1 LTKLFRDRLQQQ
13 CFNCL
18 ISVPSSKATL
28 VKSALIVLSFS
39 LAGVCALAQT
49 SNSTAFA
56 PYDQTIPGS
65 NVRFNMVP
73 IQAGNFMMGSAA
85 TETGHKPVE
94 GPVKKVRLD
103 AFWMGAKEVTYDEFL
118 LFFNDENLP
127 RESEVDAVTRPTPQY
142 IDLSWGMGKQGG
154 FPVNSMSQYTAM
166 MYCRWLYK
174 KTGIFYRLPTE
185 AEWEYAC
192 RAGSTSAY
200 FFGDDPKQLKE
211 YAWFAENSNKKYQKT
226 GQKKPN
232 AWGLYDMLGNV
243 SEWMLDQFREDYFT
257 SLGDTGANPMV
268 APTETYP
275 RTVRG
280 GGYTDKAEALRCAT
294 RQPSDASWNKRDPQM
309 PKSKWWLTDAMA
321 VGFRIVRPVQAPTA
335 EEAEAFYKKYCHE

>member
-1 LTKLFRDRLQQQ
+1 MKSVLFV
-13 CFNCL
+13 
-18 ISVPSSKATL
+18 ISFLFGIT
-28 VKSALIVLSFS
+28 
-39 LAGVCALAQT
+39 CTQAQT
-49 SNSTAFA
+49 NNPTTFV
-56 PYDQTIPGS
+56 PYDQNIPGS
-65 NVRFNMVP
+65 SVSFSMVP
-73 IQAGNFMMGSAA
+73 IQAGQFMMGSPA
-85 TETGHKPVE
+85 TEAGRKPTE
-94 GPVKKVRLD
+94 GPAKKIRLD
-103 AFWMGAKEVTYDEFL
+103 PFWMGAKEVTYDEFL
-118 LFFNDENLP
+118 LFFNDENTP
-127 RESEVDAVTRPTPQY
+127 RDSDLDAVTRPTPQY

-200 FFGDDPKQLKE
+200 YFGDDAKQLKD
-211 YAWFAENSNKKYQKT
+211 YAWFADNSNKKYQKT

-243 SEWMLDQFREDYFT
+243 SEWTVDQFREDYFT
-257 SLGDTGANPMV
+257 AIGDTAFNPTI
-268 APTETYP
+268 APTVTYP
-275 RTVRG
+275 RAVRG
-280 GGYTDKAEALRCAT
+280 GGYSDKPDALRCAN
-294 RQPSDASWNKRDPQM
+294 RQASDATWNKRDPQM

-321 VGFRIVRPVQAPTA
+321 VGFRIVRPVQAPAA